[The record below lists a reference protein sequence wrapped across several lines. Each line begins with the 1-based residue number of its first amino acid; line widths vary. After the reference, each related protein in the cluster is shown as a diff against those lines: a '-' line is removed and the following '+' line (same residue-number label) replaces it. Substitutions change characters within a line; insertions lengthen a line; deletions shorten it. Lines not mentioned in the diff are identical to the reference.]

1 MAAFIRIGKNYNPIT
16 ITTQGEGNKII
27 NVEHIVH
34 VTNLIK
40 VDKADKPK
48 KRVHSRIYLSTGE
61 YIDTVDKYE
70 DIIENIKNCGINIV
84 PKSELS
90 HKNNIEK

>member
-1 MAAFIRIGKNYNPIT
+1 MAAFIKIEKNYNPIT
-16 ITTQGEGNKII
+16 TQGEGKKII

-48 KRVHSRIYLSTGE
+48 KRVKSRIYLSTGE
-61 YIDTVDKYE
+61 YIDTVEKYE
-70 DIIENIKNCGINIV
+70 DIIK
-84 PKSELS
+84 
-90 HKNNIEK
+90 NIEECGVKIQPDLNEVKPIKQVLK